1 MPHLPA
7 ARIGDPISDLAAP
20 MVPGPPTGVL
30 GTPAGGPPVKGMP
43 AAGAPPLMGV
53 PSVLIAGR
61 PAAVVG
67 TLGVCTPH
75 YALAVT
81 NVVRPPT
88 PPRIGGQVL
97 IGGFPAVRQFD
108 QVVCNARVVAGAPT
122 VLIGG

>member
-7 ARIGDPISDLAAP
+7 ARIGDPVSDLAAP

-30 GTPAGGPPVKGMP
+30 GMP
-43 AAGAPPLMGV
+43 GAGARPLMGV
-53 PSVLIAGR
+53 LNVLIGGK

-67 TLGVCTPH
+67 TVSVCTPH
-75 YALAVT
+75 YGLLVT

-97 IGGFPAVRQFD
+97 IGGFPAARQFD
-108 QVVCNARVVAGAPT
+108 QVVCNARIVAGAPN

>member
-30 GTPAGGPPVKGMP
+30 GMPGAGLPPV
-43 AAGAPPLMGV
+43 MGV
-53 PSVLIAGR
+53 ASVLIAGK

-67 TLGVCTPH
+67 TAAVCTPH
-75 YALAVT
+75 HALLAT

-88 PPRIGGQVL
+88 PPRIGGQVM
-97 IGGFPAVRQFD
+97 IGGFPAARQFD
-108 QVVCNARVVAGAPT
+108 QVVCNARIVAGAPT

>member
-30 GTPAGGPPVKGMP
+30 GMPGPP
-43 AAGAPPLMGV
+43 PLTGV
-53 PSVLIAGR
+53 PTVLIGGK

-67 TLGVCTPH
+67 TGGVCTPH
-75 YALAVT
+75 YALLVT
-81 NVVRPPT
+81 NIVRPPT

-97 IGGFPAVRQFD
+97 IGGFPAARQFD
-108 QVVCNARVVAGAPT
+108 QVVCNARIVAGAPN

>member
-30 GTPAGGPPVKGMP
+30 GMP
-43 AAGAPPLMGV
+43 GTPPLMGV
-53 PSVLIAGR
+53 PTVLIGGK

-67 TLGVCTPH
+67 TVGVCTPH
-75 YALAVT
+75 YQLLVT
-81 NVVRPPT
+81 NVVRPAT
-88 PPRIGGQVL
+88 PPRVGGQVL
-97 IGGFPAVRQFD
+97 IGGFPAARQFD
-108 QVVCNARVVAGAPT
+108 QVVCNARIVAGAPN